1 MWISERGRRLPVQ
14 ESEAEVGV
22 VTLGGDPMR
31 REPGRRTALA
41 ARLFPRRLHLAAC
54 GGGPGAGAEG
64 RAERESPCI
73 LGRVQEKAELAPG
86 EVCLS
91 GGTGEIRLGAE
102 GLELLG
108 AVKVNGVALEG
119 YIRQIVNEMLDGMGG

>member
-1 MWISERGRRLPVQ
+1 M
-14 ESEAEVGV
+14 
-22 VTLGGDPMR
+22 
-31 REPGRRTALA
+31 
-41 ARLFPRRLHLAAC
+41 
-54 GGGPGAGAEG
+54 
-64 RAERESPCI
+64 
-73 LGRVQEKAELAPG
+73 
-86 EVCLS
+86 CLS